1 MIMAQNSF
9 YPEDVLIEKMES
21 GEYGWLDYVNHFSA
35 EWQDELAEYCTEHAL
50 EINNAS
56 AEQFVHYKSE
66 QLEAAMESGEA

>member
-1 MIMAQNSF
+1 MAHNTY
-9 YPEDVLIEKMES
+9 YPEEVLIEKMER

-35 EWQDELAEYCTEHAL
+35 EWQEELVEYCKTHSLTIDDA
-50 EINNAS
+50 A

>member
-1 MIMAQNSF
+1 MIMAQNAF

-35 EWQDELAEYCTEHAL
+35 EWRMNWREYCKAHSLTIDDA
-50 EINNAS
+50 A